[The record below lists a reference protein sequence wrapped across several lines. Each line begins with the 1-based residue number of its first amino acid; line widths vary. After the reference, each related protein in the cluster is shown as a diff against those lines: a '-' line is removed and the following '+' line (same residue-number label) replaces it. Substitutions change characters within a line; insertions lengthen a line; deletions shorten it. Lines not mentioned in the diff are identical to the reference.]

1 MAKYSLLLI
10 DDDEDQLAVLGA
22 FLEHRGYEVQAF
34 RRAQEAL
41 KAIKEAD
48 VDCVICDVMMPE
60 MSGKDLVNRLR
71 SEAVSVDVPIIMLT
85 AARDDLATELLSI
98 GANEFCLKRDV
109 RRNLVPLIESVLKQG
124 SSPRP
129 QKG

>member
-22 FLEHRGYEVQAF
+22 FLEQRGYKVQAF

-41 KAIKEAD
+41 TAIKEAPI
-48 VDCVICDVMMPE
+48 DCVICDVMMPE

-85 AARDDLATELLSI
+85 AAREDLAPELLSI
-98 GANEFCLKRDV
+98 GADEFCLKRDIK
-109 RRNLVPLIESVLKQG
+109 RNLVPLIESVLKQG
-124 SSPRP
+124 SGSA
-129 QKG
+129 KG